1 MRPNVFVYVYSI
13 TIKEIQGFVIAIMA
27 NIEYISVRHRAS
39 HLVLETPMK

>member
-13 TIKEIQGFVIAIMA
+13 TIKEIQDFVMAVMA
-27 NIEYISVRHRAS
+27 NIYVRHHAS